1 MYFGPLA
8 VAGIVCLS
16 FDPSFYLFVCLDI
29 FLELDHYFF
38 SKFWHAT
45 GNLNKV
51 VRGRA
56 RFFAKI
62 FCASKVGE
70 IGQKYFFWICL
81 KTFSLI
87 FFEFVLWWKFILFVL
102 FLHKSQIWE
111 NYCSWDIFFF
121 FQPIAIFLNHLFLY
135 EIAWYFA
142 CWYQF
147 IKIKSLSKIGMTN
160 KTVCIS
166 RMDRWSKLFFLD
178 VDKNSQKCKADQKLF
193 EWAWSTMCDQCQQCV
208 RSVRW

>member
-70 IGQKYFFWICL
+70 IGQKYFFRICL

-87 FFEFVLWWKFILFVL
+87 FFEFVL
-102 FLHKSQIWE
+102 
-111 NYCSWDIFFF
+111 
-121 FQPIAIFLNHLFLY
+121 
-135 EIAWYFA
+135 
-142 CWYQF
+142 
-147 IKIKSLSKIGMTN
+147 
-160 KTVCIS
+160 
-166 RMDRWSKLFFLD
+166 
-178 VDKNSQKCKADQKLF
+178 
-193 EWAWSTMCDQCQQCV
+193 
-208 RSVRW
+208 